1 MKLYALFCLI
11 SLNINAQTIKEYELC
26 NDYLTKEIRAV
37 TTGAA
42 VSWDVTPFVPYQLSN
57 NVMTITFNSTGTYII
72 SADFRVGDCYK
83 EDKIIIIIKECTQT
97 FIYFPNSFTP
107 DGDNTNES
115 FGPKGINVYDFK
127 MYVFNRWGQLIFTAK
142 DISDRWDGYYK
153 SELCQNDIYV
163 YKAFYK
169 DKRGKEYNK
178 IGKIALIK

>member
-83 EDKIIIIIKECTQT
+83 EDKIIIIIKECTET
-97 FIYFPNSFTP
+97 FIYFPNSSPCNSHTFCGCRSEINYNP
-107 DGDNTNES
+107 LRCFS
-115 FGPKGINVYDFK
+115 FSII
-127 MYVFNRWGQLIFTAK
+127 LS
-142 DISDRWDGYYK
+142 ISR
-153 SELCQNDIYV
+153 LCNCNN
-163 YKAFYK
+163 KN
-169 DKRGKEYNK
+169 YNN
-178 IGKIALIK
+178 